1 MPEAGVNR
9 APAGSAG
16 AGSTSPARAA
26 ASRRTPTRL
35 PRERRERDILAA
47 ARAVFCERGYAEAGV
62 AEIAARA
69 QVVEGTLYKYFD
81 SKRVLLERVLEG
93 WYEGLLADYARHLP
107 GIRGTR
113 ARLRYMIWRHLRTVR
128 DDTPLARLVFLE
140 VRAHD
145 DYAGST
151 LYALNRRYTGLL
163 GSVLSD
169 GIAAGEL
176 RADVPARVVR
186 DMVYG
191 GLEHLSW
198 RHLTG
203 RGRLDIDREAD
214 DMLRLLWDGI
224 AAPGHQ
230 AAAPE
235 WAALQA
241 QVLRLERAADRLEAR
256 SRHDAG

>member
-1 MPEAGVNR
+1 MSRAARAR
-9 APAGSAG
+9 APV
-16 AGSTSPARAA
+16 
-26 ASRRTPTRL
+26 RL
-35 PRERRERDILAA
+35 PRERRERDILSA
-47 ARAVFCERGYAEAGV
+47 ARAVFCERGYADAGV

-69 QVVEGTLYKYFD
+69 RVVEGTLYKYFE

-93 WYEGLLADYARHLP
+93 WYESLLADYAEHLP

-113 ARLRYMIWRHLRTVR
+113 ARLRYILWRHLRTVR

-145 DYAGST
+145 DYPASP

-163 GSVLSD
+163 GGVLAE
-169 GIAAGEL
+169 GVAAGEL

-214 DMLRLLWDGI
+214 DMLRLLWGGI
-224 AAPGHQ
+224 ARPEAAPPQ
-230 AAAPE
+230 AAGAPLE
-235 WAALQA
+235 A
-241 QVLRLERAADRLEAR
+241 QLRRLEQAADRLEAA
-256 SRHDAG
+256 SRGMR

>member
-1 MPEAGVNR
+1 MSRATAGASAGHAAPAIAARPAAARR
-9 APAGSAG
+9 APV
-16 AGSTSPARAA
+16 
-26 ASRRTPTRL
+26 RL
-35 PRERRERDILAA
+35 PRERREHDILAA

-69 QVVEGTLYKYFD
+69 QVVEGTIYKYFE

-113 ARLRYMIWRHLRTVR
+113 ARLRYVIWRHLRTVR

-140 VRAHD
+140 GRAHD
-145 DYAGST
+145 DYPASA

-163 GSVLSD
+163 GSVLAE
-169 GIAAGEL
+169 GVAAGEL
-176 RADVPARVVR
+176 RTDVPARVVR

-214 DMLRLLWDGI
+214 DMLRLLWDGV
-224 AAPGHQ
+224 AAPSGDGIE
-230 AAAPE
+230 AAASGV
-235 WAALQA
+235 QA
-241 QVLRLERAADRLEAR
+241 QLRRLERVADRLEAVAR
-256 SRHDAG
+256 PAQ

>member
-1 MPEAGVNR
+1 MSR
-9 APAGSAG
+9 A
-16 AGSTSPARAA
+16 ARAQA
-26 ASRRTPTRL
+26 AVRL
-35 PRERRERDILAA
+35 PRERRQQDILAA

-69 QVVEGTLYKYFD
+69 RVVEGTLYKYFE
-81 SKRVLLERVLEG
+81 SKRVLLERVLET
-93 WYEGLLADYARHLP
+93 WYEGLLADYTRHLP
-107 GIRGTR
+107 GIRGTQ
-113 ARLRYMIWRHLRTVR
+113 ARLRYIVWRHLRTVR

-145 DYAGST
+145 DYPASP

-163 GSVLSD
+163 GDVLSE
-169 GIAAGEL
+169 GMAAGEL

-214 DMLRLLWDGI
+214 DMLRLLWSGI
-224 AAPGHQ
+224 ASPPASCAP
-230 AAAPE
+230 AADAPLE
-235 WAALQA
+235 A
-241 QVLRLERAADRLEAR
+241 QLRRLERVAERLEGAR
-256 SRHDAG
+256 LSPRPRRAHRGA

>member
-1 MPEAGVNR
+1 MAGRSSMTV
-9 APAGSAG
+9 A
-16 AGSTSPARAA
+16 
-26 ASRRTPTRL
+26 RRTPTRL
-35 PRERRERDILAA
+35 PRERREHDILAA

-113 ARLRYMIWRHLRTVR
+113 ARLRYIIWRHLRTVR

-145 DYAGST
+145 DST
-151 LYALNRRYTGLL
+151 LHALNRRYTGLL
-163 GSVLSD
+163 GSVLAE
-169 GIAAGEL
+169 GVTAGEL

-224 AAPGHQ
+224 AAPTKHEAEPGL
-230 AAAPE
+230 AG
-235 WAALQA
+235 LQA

-256 SRHDAG
+256 L